1 MIDRSFHGSVA
12 LLALLFGATLSLRG
26 NDGEI
31 AFQFIGNSCLECHDE
46 LTQEGHRNFEE
57 ITFPIE
63 DEMGIIAVQEI
74 IDQLNL
80 GAMPPKKAEQPSHEA
95 KAKAIAALTAEVADA
110 HSRLKSTGGQ
120 TLLRR
125 LNEREYLNTL
135 EDLFSRRVDTFA
147 PTAKFPTD
155 QTDHHIDTIGDAL
168 VTSGFLLDNYFEAA
182 DLVVET
188 ALSTAE
194 KPEVKTWKFT
204 DNFTQGQELSYS
216 HKTVYKYQ
224 YLCVY
229 EVPNTTN
236 HEGGYAGL
244 EQFPEGVHEAGYY
257 EVKVLAHS
265 MHRDSP
271 YDPEI
276 FQMDLTEP
284 FRLGIVS
291 GDARIGELHHPQ
303 PVEPQ
308 LGEVTVADGKP
319 KWYTMKVWLEKGQ
332 QPRFIFPNGMAN
344 CRKAF
349 GKIARE
355 YKDDWPKHEQNVASG
370 ISQARR
376 IVLQHGKMPHIRM
389 HEVQIKGP
397 LYDEWPPAPQQT
409 VFGKD
414 GFDAKNK
421 REILH
426 RFAERAFRRPVQDG
440 ELQRFVDLANHR
452 IKEGHSPR
460 QATLDGIKAILCA
473 PSFLYF
479 DEAAE
484 KKKGRLGAWDL
495 ANRLSYFLT
504 ASLPD
509 ESLRKLAASGE
520 ILKEGVIKSE
530 TKRLL
535 DSSRSDEFIK
545 GFLESWL
552 NYRALGD
559 QPPDRNSSAPY
570 YYDDLETAMKSETHH
585 FLRDLIERNG
595 SITNFLDSDYT
606 FLNRPLAE
614 HYRID
619 TAPFT
624 DANAYDFQRVSLS
637 DRRRGGLLGMGAVL
651 TVSANGIETSP
662 VVRGVYVMENILGTP
677 PPPPPDEV
685 PALEP
690 DIRGATS
697 IRDQLAKHREL
708 ATCADCHQKID
719 PPGFAL
725 ENFDQIG
732 RWRSTYPQ
740 TNKKIPAVK
749 IDPSGELYDG
759 SQFNQISDF
768 KKLLLSRKDQ
778 FTKNLAEKL
787 LSYGAGRRI
796 ELLDRPRVDKIVAAV
811 KEQDYGMRSLL
822 EEVVTSEIFVSR

>member
-1 MIDRSFHGSVA
+1 MPSRFFR
-12 LLALLFGATLSLRG
+12 LLALSLSSVFPLQA

-46 LTQEGHRNFEE
+46 LTQEGKRNFEE

-80 GAMPPKKAEQPSHEA
+80 GAMPPKKAEQPGHEE

-110 HSRLKSTGGQ
+110 HARLKSTGGQ

-147 PTAKFPTD
+147 PTSSFPTD

-182 DLVVET
+182 DLVVEKSLGLT
-188 ALSTAE
+188 K
-194 KPEVKTWKFT
+194 KPEVKTWTFS
-204 DNFTQGQELSYS
+204 DNFYQGQELSYS
-216 HKTVYKYQ
+216 HKSVYQNK

-229 EVPNTTN
+229 EVPNSTN
-236 HEGGYAGL
+236 HEGGYAGIS
-244 EQFPEGVHEAGYY
+244 EFPEGVHAPGHY

-265 MHRDSP
+265 VNRDSP

-276 FQMDLTEP
+276 FQMDLREP

-303 PVEPQ
+303 PIEPQ
-308 LGEVTVADGKP
+308 LDEVTVADGEP
-319 KWYTMKVWLEKGQ
+319 QWYTMKVWLEKGQ

-349 GKIARE
+349 GNIA
-355 YKDDWPKHEQNVASG
+355 KDYRHHWPKKEQAVASG

-389 HEVQIKGP
+389 HEVKIKGP
-397 LYDEWPPAPQQT
+397 LYETWPPEPQRL
-409 VFGKD
+409 VFGED
-414 GFDAKNK
+414 GFNAERKE
-421 REILH
+421 EILH
-426 RFAERAFRRPVQDG
+426 RFAERAFRRPVS
-440 ELQRFVDLANHR
+440 EKEIQRFVDLADHR
-452 IKEGHSPR
+452 IQEGQSSR
-460 QATLDGIKAILCA
+460 QATLDAIKGILCA

-484 KKKGRLGAWDL
+484 KQKGRLSAWDL

-504 ASLPD
+504 ASPPD
-509 ESLRKLAASGE
+509 ESLRKVAASGE
-520 ILKEGVIKSE
+520 ILKKEVLLGE
-530 TKRLL
+530 TERLL
-535 DSSRSDEFIK
+535 ASPRSDDFLA

-570 YYDDLETAMKSETHH
+570 YYDDLETAMKLETRH
-585 FLRDLIERNG
+585 FLRDLITSNG
-595 SITNFLDSDYT
+595 PITNFLDSDYT
-606 FLNRPLAE
+606 FVNRPLAE

-619 TAPFT
+619 APFT
-624 DANAYDFQRVSLS
+624 HDNAYTFQRVSLT
-637 DRRRGGLLGMGAVL
+637 DRRRGGLLGMGGVL

-690 DIRGATS
+690 DIRGATTV
-697 IRDQLAKHREL
+697 REQLAKHREL
-708 ATCADCHQKID
+708 ETCADCHQKID

-725 ENFDQIG
+725 ENFDPIG
-732 RWRSTYPQ
+732 RWRSTYPPAS
-740 TNKKIPAVK
+740 KKAKPVK
-749 IDPSGELYDG
+749 IDASGELYDG
-759 SQFNQISDF
+759 SQFNEVTDF
-768 KKLLLSRKDQ
+768 KKLLLSKKDQ
-778 FTKNLAEKL
+778 FTHHLAERL

-796 ELLDRPRVDKIVAAV
+796 ELLDRPRVDAIVAEV
-811 KEQDYGMRSLL
+811 KKKDYGMRSLL
-822 EEVVTSEIFVSR
+822 EEVVTSEIFLSR